1 MHTQS
6 EKGFTL
12 VEILIVAAI
21 ITVITAIAIPRMG
34 FVFSK
39 NRLRT
44 STSSVTSSLY
54 LARMSAVNK
63 GENYGVQFSGDGYI
77 EIVRDP
83 LGVYEVSSITN
94 RIEEGIEFAEITF
107 ENWLAVFNSV
117 GQLDKSC
124 LPSGDLI
131 GHVILANDK
140 GDSTIVEVTFI
151 TGRIRETNL

>member
-1 MHTQS
+1 MHTQR

-12 VEILIVAAI
+12 IEILIVGVIMTVLAAI
-21 ITVITAIAIPRMG
+21 AMPRMG
-34 FVFSK
+34 FLFSK
-39 NRLRT
+39 NKLRT

-54 LARMSAVNK
+54 LARMKAVND

-83 LGVYEVSSITN
+83 LGVYEISSITN

-124 LPSGDLI
+124 LPSGDLTA
-131 GHVILANDK
+131 HVILANDK
-140 GDSTIVEVTFI
+140 GDSTIVEVNFI
-151 TGRIRETNL
+151 TGRIKETNL